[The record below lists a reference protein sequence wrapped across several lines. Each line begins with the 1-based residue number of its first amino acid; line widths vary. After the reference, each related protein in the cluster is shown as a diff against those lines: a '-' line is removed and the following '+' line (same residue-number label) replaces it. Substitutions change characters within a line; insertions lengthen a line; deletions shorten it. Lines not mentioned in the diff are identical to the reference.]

1 MHPKMI
7 GHGSGETLQQI
18 GSKMTEGLMNS
29 TAKCLTILAFLTAQI
44 GLTSMASAATLET
57 SPPTGATSPLR
68 TGAFLGARIR
78 LAVGSRKKE
87 PRLKAGLS
95 FAAMQSGQSM
105 RGGSLVRFGEGF
117 EFGIT
122 DSDRQPHMSIA
133 GQSLSP
139 RRLGA
144 EEGADGGKKKG
155 LSTPAIVGIAI
166 GGAALLA
173 VAAFVAICSEDSGE
187 CGSD

>member
-1 MHPKMI
+1 
-7 GHGSGETLQQI
+7 
-18 GSKMTEGLMNS
+18 MTEGLMNS
-29 TAKCLTILAFLTAQI
+29 TTKCLTILAFLTAQT

-57 SPPTGATSPLR
+57 SPPTGITSPLR

-122 DSDRQPHMSIA
+122 DSDRQPHMSLA
-133 GQSLSP
+133 GYSLTSG
-139 RRLGA
+139 RLGA
-144 EEGADGGKKKG
+144 AEGAQDKRRASG
-155 LSTPAIVGIAI
+155 LRT
-166 GGAALLA
+166 
-173 VAAFVAICSEDSGE
+173 AAFVVGGLLLAGAVVY
-187 CGSD
+187 GSLVIEGSNNSQ